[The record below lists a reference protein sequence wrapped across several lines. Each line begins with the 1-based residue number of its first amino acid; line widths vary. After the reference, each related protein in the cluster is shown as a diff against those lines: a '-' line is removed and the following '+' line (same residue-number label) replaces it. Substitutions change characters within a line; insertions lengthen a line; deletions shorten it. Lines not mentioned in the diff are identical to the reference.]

1 MRRTKLT
8 TLFAVPMLA
17 AGLLPSPA
25 RAADTNQPLYL
36 DPAQPVEQ
44 RVENLLS
51 LMTLDE
57 KIDFLGGTNWYYLPP
72 IPRLKIPL
80 IKTSDGPMAARN
92 DGPNNVPTTAYPAG
106 IALAATWDRD
116 MANKIGVALGRDCR
130 SRGSHILLAPAVNI
144 YRAPMC
150 GRNFEYMGEDP
161 FLAGALCAPMIQGIQ
176 SQQVMAT
183 IKHFACNNTE
193 WNRRNLNVEVDERT
207 LHEIYLPAF
216 KAAVQQGKVA
226 CVMTAYN
233 LLDGV
238 HCSESDM
245 LIHQILKRDW
255 GFTGLVMSDW
265 DSTYNGVNAANAGLD
280 LEMPS
285 AKFMNRATLLPAIKD
300 GRVTEAVIDDKVRRI
315 LRELISYGFLDRP
328 QVRSDIPRNDPENDH
343 VALAG
348 AREAIVLLKNEKHT
362 LPLDRHAIKTV
373 ALLGPNALEAVYCA
387 GGSAYPAVFHAVSVY
402 EGVEGLAGADLEIL
416 TTTNAAEAVAL
427 AKRADAAV
435 VCAGFNWRSE
445 GEDYDRPYDLPA
457 GQVEFIQSIAAAN
470 PRTIVVLNSGGGVN
484 WSNWLDRVPA
494 VLQAWYPGQQGGR
507 AIAEILFGDV
517 NPSGK
522 LPATFEK
529 RLEDNPSMPYYREFY
544 DSKTSERSTAD
555 YATISADYYS
565 KPVYQKTYYTEGIF
579 VGYRGYD
586 EKKIEPQFP
595 FGHGLSYTEFKYG
608 GLRVTPGRA
617 AAHGPVTI
625 TLDVKNTGK
634 VGGDEIVQL
643 YTHQEKSSVKRPVK
657 ELKGFA
663 RVSLKPGETKTVS
676 LTLDADQLGFYD
688 VKTHGFVTEPGAY
701 QIMAGSSSRDI
712 RETGRLEVDGK

>member
-1 MRRTKLT
+1 MPKPALPFFLLVVLIAAPGLT
-8 TLFAVPMLA
+8 MA
-17 AGLLPSPA
+17 AG
-25 RAADTNQPLYL
+25 ADTNAPLYL
-36 DPAQPVEQ
+36 DPAQPVER
-44 RVENLLS
+44 RVDDLLGQ
-51 LMTLDE
+51 MTLDE
-57 KIDFLGGTNWYYLPP
+57 KIDFLGGTNWYYLPA

-92 DGPNNVPTTAYPAG
+92 DGPNNVPTTAYPGG

-116 MANKIGVALGRDCR
+116 MAKQIGVALGRDCR

-161 FLAGALCAPMIQGIQ
+161 FLAGAMCAPEIQGIQ
-176 SQQVMAT
+176 SQQVLAT

-255 GFTGLVMSDW
+255 GFTGIVMSDW
-265 DSTYNGVNAANAGLD
+265 DSTYNGINAANAGLD
-280 LEMPS
+280 LEMPTG
-285 AKFMNRATLLPAIKD
+285 KFMNRATLIPAIQD
-300 GRVTEAVIDDKVRRI
+300 GRVKQAAIDDKVRRI

-328 QVRSDIPRNDPENDH
+328 QLLNDIPRDDPQNDRT
-343 VALAG
+343 ALAG
-348 AREAIVLLKNEKHT
+348 AREAIVLLKNEKHA

-373 ALLGPNALEAVYCA
+373 ALLGPNAKEAVYCA

-402 EGVEGLAGADLEIL
+402 EGAEGLAGADLQIL
-416 TTTNAAEAVAL
+416 TSTNAEEAVAL

-435 VCAGFNWRSE
+435 VCAGFNWRTE

-457 GQVEFIQSIAAAN
+457 GQVEFIQAIAAAN

-484 WSNWLDRVPA
+484 WSNWLDKVPA
-494 VLQAWYPGQQGGR
+494 VLEAWYPGQQGGR
-507 AIAEILFGDV
+507 AIAEILFGEV

-544 DSKTSERSTAD
+544 DPKTSERSLAD
-555 YATISADYYS
+555 YATISADYYT

-586 EKKIEPQFP
+586 EKKIEPQFC

-608 GLRVTPGRA
+608 GLRVAPGRV
-617 AAHGPVTI
+617 AAHGPVTV
-625 TLDVKNTGK
+625 TLEVKNNGK
-634 VGGDEIVQL
+634 LAGDEIVQL

-663 RVSLKPGETKTVS
+663 RVSLKPGETKTVT

-688 VKTHGFVTEPGAY
+688 VKTHGFITEPGAY
-701 QIMAGSSSRDI
+701 QIMVGSSSRDI
-712 RETGRLEVDGK
+712 REKSSLEVTGK